1 MNPERMRAV
10 ADAIEE
16 SGRFDYS
23 AWAAR
28 LDIDDGRAI
37 GTVGSTK
44 ELREYGTLRKCGTT
58 GCIAGWAATLALEED
73 EQQWSKGSRNVTIS
87 DVAQRYLGLT
97 DRQTFH
103 LFHGEAMV
111 KAGFYETGGDAMT
124 EATAVEA
131 AKVLRMVADG
141 EVKL

>member
-37 GTVGSTK
+37 GCVSTSK
-44 ELREYGTLRKCGTT
+44 ELRYDIGTLRKCGTT
-58 GCIAGWAATLALEED
+58 GCIAGWAATLAFED
-73 EQQWSKGSRNVTIS
+73 DKHALGKRSNVMIS
-87 DVAQRYLGLT
+87 DMAQRYLGLN
-97 DRQTFH
+97 DREAFH

-111 KAGFYETGGDAMT
+111 KAGFYETGGDAMGQ
-124 EATAVEA
+124 ATAVEA

>member
-16 SGRFDYS
+16 SGRFHYS
-23 AWAAR
+23 AWAGR
-28 LDIDDGRAI
+28 LNQDDAVYGY
-37 GTVGSTK
+37 VSTSR

-58 GCIAGWAATLALEED
+58 GCIAGWAATLAFED
-73 EQQWSKGSRNVTIS
+73 AEHLYGKRSNVMIS
-87 DVAQRYLGLT
+87 DVAQKYLGLN
-97 DRQTFH
+97 DREAFH

-111 KAGFYETGGDAMT
+111 TVGFYETGGDALMKG
-124 EATAVEA
+124 TAIEA

-141 EVKL
+141 EVVL